1 MFDIAVIIINYNS
14 SDFTIN
20 CVNSI
25 IEKTNKSLNY
35 QIIVVDNAS
44 EKEDFSHLSEKIK
57 AVSFN
62 HLQLVRSKINTGF
75 GGGNM
80 FGVQFSNANYFAFV
94 NNDSIFMNDCLGI
107 IHNHME
113 NIKEYGVCGP
123 MCYKEDGKI
132 LPTLDHFASPV
143 KELFGRSLLEKMNPE
158 KYPNRKKEYTKP
170 QKGQF
175 VSGSFM
181 MLKAEDFDTV
191 GGFDT
196 NIFLY
201 YEETDLCKRLQKINK
216 FAYLIPD
223 AKFIHY
229 HGASTPKSIAIKT
242 ELKIS
247 LLYVIKK
254 HYGYFWHKF
263 FLTFLSLRYFLSSLF
278 KLKYWPLFFVL
289 LKGAHLSS
297 SLKQKQ
303 KIWEL

>member
-25 IEKTNKSLNY
+25 IEKTSKNINY

-44 EKEDFSHLSEKIK
+44 KKEDFLNLSNKISAIAYNK
-57 AVSFN
+57 
-62 HLQLVRSKINTGF
+62 LQLVRSKINTGF

-80 FGVQFSNANYFAFV
+80 FGVQFSNARYLAFV
-94 NNDSIFMNDCLGI
+94 NNDSIFMNDCLDI
-107 IHNHME
+107 IYNQME
-113 NIKEYGVCGP
+113 NNTEYGICGP
-123 MCYKEDGKI
+123 MCYKEDGSI
-132 LPTLDHFASPV
+132 LPTLDHFASPI
-143 KELFGRSLLEKMNPE
+143 KELFGRSFLEKRNPE

-181 MLKAEDFDTV
+181 MLKADDFNTV

-201 YEETDLCKRLQKINK
+201 YEETDLCKRLQKIDK

-247 LLYVIKK
+247 LLYVIRK
-254 HYGYFWHKF
+254 HYGYLWYKF
-263 FLTFLSLRYFLSSLF
+263 FLIFLSTRYFFSSVF
-278 KLKYWPLFFVL
+278 KPKYWNLFFVL
-289 LKGAHLSS
+289 LSGAHLSN

-303 KIWEL
+303 EIKI

>member
-1 MFDIAVIIINYNS
+1 MFDIAAIIINYNS
-14 SDFTIN
+14 SDYTIN
-20 CVNSI
+20 CINSI
-25 IEKTNKSLNY
+25 IEKTGKNINY
-35 QIIVVDNAS
+35 QIIVIDNAS
-44 EKEDFSHLSEKIK
+44 ERDDFLKLSEQIK
-57 AVSFN
+57 SISFIN
-62 HLQLVRSKINTGF
+62 LQLVRSKINTGF

-80 FGVQFSNANYFAFV
+80 HGVQFSNAKYYAFI

-107 IHNHME
+107 IFNHME
-113 NIKEYGVCGP
+113 NNNEYGICGP
-123 MCYKEDGKI
+123 MCYKEDGKL
-132 LPTLDHFASPV
+132 LPTLDHFASPI
-143 KELFGRSLLEKMNPE
+143 KELFGRSILEKINPD
-158 KYPNRKKEYTKP
+158 KYPNRKTEYTKP

-181 MLKAEDFDTV
+181 MVRANNFNKV

-216 FAYLIPD
+216 FAYLIPE

-247 LLYVIKK
+247 LLYIIRK
-254 HYGYFWHKF
+254 HYGYLWHKF
-263 FLTFLSLRYFLSSLF
+263 FLLFLSIRYFFSSIF
-278 KLKYWPLFFVL
+278 KSKYWPLFFVL
-289 LKGAHLSS
+289 ISGAHLSS

-303 KIWEL
+303 EIKA

>member
-1 MFDIAVIIINYNS
+1 MFDIAAIIINYNS
-14 SDFTIN
+14 SDYTIN
-20 CVNSI
+20 CINSI
-25 IEKTNKSLNY
+25 IEKTGKNINY
-35 QIIVVDNAS
+35 QIIVIDNAS
-44 EKEDFSHLSEKIK
+44 ERDDFLKLFEKIK
-57 AVSFN
+57 SISFSN
-62 HLQLVRSKINTGF
+62 LQLVRSKINTGF

-80 FGVQFSNANYFAFV
+80 HGVQFSNAKYYAFI

-107 IHNHME
+107 IFNHME
-113 NIKEYGVCGP
+113 NNNEYGICGP
-123 MCYKEDGKI
+123 MCYKEDGKL
-132 LPTLDHFASPV
+132 LPTLDHFASPI
-143 KELFGRSLLEKMNPE
+143 KELFGRSFLEKINPE
-158 KYPNRKKEYTKP
+158 KYPNRKTEYTKP

-181 MLKAEDFDTV
+181 MVRANDFNTV

-216 FAYLIPD
+216 FAYLIPE

-247 LLYVIKK
+247 LLYIIRK
-254 HYGYFWHKF
+254 HYGYLWHKF
-263 FLTFLSLRYFLSSLF
+263 FLIFLSIRYFFSSIF
-278 KLKYWPLFFVL
+278 KPKYLKLFFVL
-289 LKGAHLSS
+289 IAGAHLSS

-303 KIWEL
+303 TVKS

>member
-1 MFDIAVIIINYNS
+1 MFDIAAIIINYNS

-20 CVNSI
+20 CINSI
-25 IEKTNKSLNY
+25 IEKTEKNLNY
-35 QIIVVDNAS
+35 QIIVIDNAS
-44 EKEDFSHLSEKIK
+44 EKEDFLKLSEKIK
-57 AVSFN
+57 SISFTN
-62 HLQLVRSKINTGF
+62 LQLVRSKINTGF

-80 FGVQFSNANYFAFV
+80 HGVQFSNAKYYAFI
-94 NNDSIFMNDCLGI
+94 NNDSIFINDCLGI
-107 IHNHME
+107 IYNHME
-113 NIKEYGVCGP
+113 NNNEYGICAP
-123 MCYKEDGKI
+123 MCYKEDGKL
-132 LPTLDHFASPV
+132 LPTLDHFASPI
-143 KELFGRSLLEKMNPE
+143 KELFGRSILEKINPE
-158 KYPNRKKEYTKP
+158 KYPNRKIEYTKP

-181 MLKAEDFDTV
+181 MVRANDFNAV

-216 FAYLIPD
+216 FAYLIPE
-223 AKFIHY
+223 AKFVHY

-247 LLYVIKK
+247 LLYIIRK
-254 HYGYFWHKF
+254 HYGYLWHKF
-263 FLTFLSLRYFLSSLF
+263 FLVFLSFRYFFSSLF
-278 KLKYWPLFFVL
+278 KSKYWSLFFVL
-289 LKGAHLSS
+289 IRGAHLSS